1 MARFREIK
9 LEHLSPHERTN
20 VLERIRG
27 IKSIQH
33 FTERKMFVN
42 FIKSGKG
49 KFQTQSQIKDLKKSV
64 RGELRRY
71 KEITDEGYDS
81 FEATWTR
88 GPFSKDE
95 KLYYGSDSDSALDSF
110 GEESDERINAL
121 VVAGNLAHPQQALMY
136 QQFLLDEW
144 RRRNMRQTS
153 KDLIEQ
159 NESSGEYDEESGSDS
174 DSNPDGEYDDESD
187 EDVDNAIVQQMM
199 IETSKKEPFSDS
211 DSDLEFEDEER
222 KSPFRA

>member
-1 MARFREIK
+1 
-9 LEHLSPHERTN
+9 
-20 VLERIRG
+20 
-27 IKSIQH
+27 
-33 FTERKMFVN
+33 
-42 FIKSGKG
+42 
-49 KFQTQSQIKDLKKSV
+49 
-64 RGELRRY
+64 
-71 KEITDEGYDS
+71 
-81 FEATWTR
+81 
-88 GPFSKDE
+88 
-95 KLYYGSDSDSALDSF
+95 
-110 GEESDERINAL
+110 
-121 VVAGNLAHPQQALMY
+121 
-136 QQFLLDEW
+136 
-144 RRRNMRQTS
+144 MRQTS